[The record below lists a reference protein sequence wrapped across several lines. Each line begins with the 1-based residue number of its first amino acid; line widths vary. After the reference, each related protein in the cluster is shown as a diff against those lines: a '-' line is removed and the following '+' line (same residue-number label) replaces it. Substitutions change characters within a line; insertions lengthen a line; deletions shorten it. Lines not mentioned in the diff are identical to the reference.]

1 MLGYFLAAPIHVQT
15 ASGLAVDGIVK
26 NVFGFS
32 SPATFIILV
41 GILKAIL
48 AAMGFE
54 EIKFLNQLAVPALV
68 FLAAWMLTDLRP
80 FVRGFEPLI
89 HANPISK
96 NAALK

>member
-1 MLGYFLAAPIHVQT
+1 MSL
-15 ASGLAVDGIVK
+15 D
-26 NVFGFS
+26 
-32 SPATFIILV
+32 SPRQATFVILV
-41 GILKAIL
+41 GILKAIP

-54 EIKFLNQLAVPALV
+54 EIIFLNRLAVPALV
-68 FLAAWMLTDLRP
+68 FLTARMLTDLRP